1 MRIINLAFE
10 GLSKKAVSFS
20 GKTARAKAYAQASK
34 RSFCRFLPN
43 LFVIAG
49 QVENEPESSLKPDFV
64 SDQVSEAR
72 RYYLDLNPSDS
83 DSLVV
88 VCGGVERM
96 RSDYEVHR
104 TQFPYYGLEMVVE
117 GNGELTLDGESF
129 SLTPGLLFAYGPE
142 TPHRIVNQPPGRMR
156 KFFVDIAGHQAE
168 RLIGEA
174 GLLDKKPLRS
184 PRPYELVELFEMLD
198 REARSDADT
207 APQLCESVLRLL
219 LTKIRLNCMVE
230 TPTMPR
236 AYATYERVRDH
247 IEKGFLELNTI
258 EEVARQCDLTPIH
271 LSRLFRRFAGTGA
284 YQFLLRKKMNRAA
297 ELLVEDRMLVKE
309 AAEQLGFSDAFQ
321 FSRAF
326 KRIYGIPPKQLA
338 LGQRMSAETN

>member
-1 MRIINLAFE
+1 M
-10 GLSKKAVSFS
+10 K
-20 GKTARAKAYAQASK
+20 
-34 RSFCRFLPN
+34 
-43 LFVIAG
+43 
-49 QVENEPESSLKPDFV
+49 NEPKSALKPDFV

-83 DSLVV
+83 EPLIV

-96 RSDYEVHR
+96 ESDYEVRR
-104 TQFPYYGLEMVVE
+104 TQFPYYGLEMVAE
-117 GNGELTLDGESF
+117 GNGELTLDGQHF
-129 SLTPGLLFAYGPE
+129 PLTPGLLFAYGLQ

-156 KFFVDIAGHQAE
+156 KFFVDIAGHQAKA
-168 RLIGEA
+168 LLGEA

-198 REARSDADT
+198 REARGDADT
-207 APQLCESVLRLL
+207 ARQLCEGVLRLL
-219 LTKIRLNCMVE
+219 LTKIRLDCLIE

-236 AYATYERVRDH
+236 AYATYQRVRDH
-247 IEKGFLELNTI
+247 IEQGYLQFNTI

-309 AAEQLGFSDAFQ
+309 VAEELGFSDAFQ

-326 KRIYGIPPKQLA
+326 KRVYGIPPKQLVM
-338 LGQRMSAETN
+338 GQRMSVQGG